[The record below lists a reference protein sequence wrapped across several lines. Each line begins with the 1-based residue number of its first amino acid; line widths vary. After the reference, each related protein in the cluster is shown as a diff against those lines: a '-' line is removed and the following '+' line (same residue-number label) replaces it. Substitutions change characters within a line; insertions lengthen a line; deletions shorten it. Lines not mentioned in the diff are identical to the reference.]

1 MVRFRRSRSRT
12 RALTTLPLIGV
23 IALTGCSLAVPETA
37 AEAPPTAIV
46 ETPFGHVHGLGAD
59 PLTGTTYAATHQGV
73 WLIPTGALPD
83 TYLAGASRTDR
94 TQVMQINGRAQDTM
108 AFTVAAPGQLLASG
122 HPDPAEQSNLALP
135 NLGLISSTD
144 GASSWT
150 TLSLEGATDFHDL
163 DAVPLDDGSLR
174 VYGYD
179 AAAGAVSVSDDSGLT
194 WSPRAVLALRDL
206 AADPSQTDRLYA
218 TTASGLMVSTD
229 AGRTF
234 SPLAGAP
241 VLLLV
246 DAVDPDSGGG
256 VVGIDTTGGVWRQD
270 AEKWTQ
276 TGTTGRSPEAF
287 TVVGGPVPWLLVA
300 DATGIAASDDF
311 GNTWTALVSV
321 TD

>member
-1 MVRFRRSRSRT
+1 LVRLERSRLRI
-12 RALTTLPLIGV
+12 RALSVPLVGIIV
-23 IALTGCSLAVPETA
+23 LTGCSTDNPDSDAISPVA
-37 AEAPPTAIV
+37 APVASAFE
-46 ETPFGHVHGLGAD
+46 HVHGLGAD
-59 PLTGTTYAATHQGV
+59 PLTGHTYAATHQGV

-83 TYLAGASRTDR
+83 TYLGGGARSDR
-94 TQVMQINGRAQDTM
+94 AQAVQIAGRAQDTM

-150 TLSLEGATDFHDL
+150 ALSLEGVTDFHDL
-163 DAVPLDDGSLR
+163 DTVPLDNGSLR

-206 AADPSQTDRLYA
+206 AGDPSQTDRLYA

-234 SPLAGAP
+234 GPLAGAP
-241 VLLLV
+241 ALLLV
-246 DAVDPDSGGG
+246 DAIDPDSGGG
-256 VVGIDTTGGVWRQD
+256 LVGLDTTGGVWRQD
-270 AEKWTQ
+270 AGKWTQ

-287 TVVGGPVPWLLVA
+287 TVVAGPVPWLLVA
-300 DATGIAASDDF
+300 DATGIAASDDL
-311 GNTWTALVSV
+311 GDTWTALVSV